1 MLCLLTQ
8 HKTFTFLRHPEMY
21 IAKFC
26 FSSLVS
32 VTESQNRLSFL
43 EKSWKSTF
51 IIVRTGFVFTSTAVA
66 IFFFSLHDDDYYEQ
80 SDVQMR
86 YC

>member
-1 MLCLLTQ
+1 VLCLLTQ

-21 IAKFC
+21 VAKFC

-32 VTESQNRLSFL
+32 FTESQNRLSFL
-43 EKSWKSTF
+43 EKLWKSAF
-51 IIVRTGFVFTSTAVA
+51 SIVRTGFVFASTTVA
-66 IFFFSLHDDDYYEQ
+66 ILSLHDDDYFVQ

-86 YC
+86 SC

>member
-21 IAKFC
+21 VAKFC

-32 VTESQNRLSFL
+32 FTESQNRLSFL
-43 EKSWKSTF
+43 EKLWKSAF
-51 IIVRTGFVFTSTAVA
+51 IMVRTGFVFASTTVA
-66 IFFFSLHDDDYYEQ
+66 IFFRCTTMTNMNSL
-80 SDVQMR
+80 DVQMR